1 MCMWKKSVTL
11 QIWGT
16 KIIELKK
23 KSKSWLKQKLY
34 LNKKIDLSA
43 AIIDENKI
51 NFYVYSDGI
60 YRFFNYK
67 KVFFN

>member
-1 MCMWKKSVTL
+1 MWKKSVTL